1 MALEDADAKMYGVCS
16 RWCGPFI
23 RTARSIVGK
32 QATTGLGTSQLAG
45 TEHNDVLPLLF
56 ATCPSLHEG
65 TLPCQSIVR
74 LRLSCNMAVAAH
86 MKRSSTPRCFPSRMC
101 TPQRLAHCFRS
112 ALGCVFSTLVS
123 LSRERGDIWT
133 TIHSTLMRR
142 RWTWR
147 STSASK
153 SRVRNSTLCLACYS
167 SNLRPSGL

>member
-1 MALEDADAKMYGVCS
+1 MKQCGSRHRSTLIRCRLAPGTFYTVAMSYGSHVCRPSGGAEWVQMTLATRKRMALEDADAKMYGVCQCS
-16 RWCGPFI
+16 RWCRPFI

-86 MKRSSTPRCFPSRMC
+86 MKRSSTPRCFPLRMC
-101 TPQRLAHCFRS
+101 TSRRLAHC
-112 ALGCVFSTLVS
+112 
-123 LSRERGDIWT
+123 
-133 TIHSTLMRR
+133 
-142 RWTWR
+142 
-147 STSASK
+147 
-153 SRVRNSTLCLACYS
+153 
-167 SNLRPSGL
+167 